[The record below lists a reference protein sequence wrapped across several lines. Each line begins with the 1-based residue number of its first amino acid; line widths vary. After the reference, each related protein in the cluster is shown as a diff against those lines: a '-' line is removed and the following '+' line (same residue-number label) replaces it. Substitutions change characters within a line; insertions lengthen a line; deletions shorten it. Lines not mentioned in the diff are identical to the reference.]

1 MFFLTSTSYNKRQ
14 LSRIYPSGTRVGSAN
29 YMPQVNKNK
38 ACSSIYSRIPLLRT
52 LLGEDVM
59 SVIVR
64 VRNGGVRQ
72 KIELFCLQTYEIIC
86 HYANVKF
93 PTWPHEPEKKIR
105 PQAGNSRVRP
115 RLKNGFFIFL
125 YRNVA
130 LYYTSEDFGRSERKN
145 NWNVAREGHKSVRI
159 SVIARVRNNGEGLTL
174 KTSTQQIK
182 PDNFVFSSSC

>member
-38 ACSSIYSRIPLLRT
+38 ACSSIYSRLPLSRT

-59 SVIVR
+59 SVIAR

-105 PQAGNSRVRP
+105 PQAGNSRVRT

-130 LYYTSEDFGRSERKN
+130 LYYTSEDFGRSTI
-145 NWNVAREGHKSVRI
+145 VSA
-159 SVIARVRNNGEGLTL
+159 IAKEKQL
-174 KTSTQQIK
+174 K
-182 PDNFVFSSSC
+182 CCAGGA